1 MLRHVYQLLLS
12 VTDEFFNSNT
22 SRIGGVGEGDNQ
34 NRGCTCTLHSDC
46 LHHQHTVQN
55 NQAPSSSGKRPR
67 TDDDPKKTKLNVWQH
82 FTRIYIKVPK
92 EAGSKSK
99 KDGKKLI
106 YAVCNYCD
114 KVFKADS
121 KQGTSH
127 HGRHAESC
135 LRKHSQPSSSKSCSQ
150 DIPLILEA
158 REIVSAGGCGSSG
171 MLCV

>member
-1 MLRHVYQLLLS
+1 M
-12 VTDEFFNSNT
+12 DED
-22 SRIGGVGEGDNQ
+22 DNQ
-34 NRGCTCTLHSDC
+34 HKGCTCTLHSDC
-46 LHHQHTVQN
+46 LHHHHTEQN
-55 NQAPSSSGKRPR
+55 NEAHSPSGKRPR

-82 FTRIYIKVPK
+82 FTRIYVKVSK
-92 EAGSKSK
+92 EASGSSKNK

-127 HGRHAESC
+127 HGRHVELC
-135 LRKHSQPSSSKSCSQ
+135 LGKHSQPSSSKSCSH
-150 DIPLILEA
+150 DIPE
-158 REIVSAGGCGSSG
+158 GCGNSDGCGSG